1 MENPFCVSGI
11 LPYAKPYGITSF
23 ASLNIVKKTLGTKK
37 IGHTGTLD
45 KFAEGLLVVLSGSLT
60 RLVPFFTLFD
70 KTYEALIAFGEETDT
85 LDLYGSVVKTAPLPD
100 ILSFERACA
109 SFCGNLMQ
117 TPPAYS
123 AVHVNGKRASDLA
136 RAGQKPELAARSIS
150 VYRSTIIEKRLCA
163 QNRVSYAR
171 VLFSVSKG
179 TYIRS
184 LVRDIARAC
193 GSAAHLIGLK
203 RTKVGCFDLE
213 AAVWADKLEPFTIDM
228 VTERVRRIQKNA
240 DEQCSEPECTEC
252 TERERTEKNAYGG
265 STSAVLNG
273 VLNFERSTAL
283 QCGFGILELRKKYRF
298 DFFNGKPL
306 KSDFFENYEQAVCQ
320 AAKHTQDKIFF
331 AVFLPDGT
339 FGGIIQS
346 TPCAAPKLYASCA
359 ADSSGKIG
367 IKLTYGFV
375 VAHR

>member
-1 MENPFCVSGI
+1 MEKSFCVSGI

-23 ASLNIVKKTLGTKK
+23 ASLNVIKKTLGTKK

-100 ILSFERACA
+100 VLSFERACA
-109 SFCGNLMQ
+109 SFCGSLMQ

-123 AVHVNGKRASDLA
+123 AVHINGKRASDLA
-136 RAGQKPELAARSIS
+136 RAGQKLELAARPIN

-163 QNRVSYAR
+163 QNRVSYAH

-213 AAVWADKLEPFTIDM
+213 DAVWADKLEPFTIDM

-240 DEQCSEPECTEC
+240 DEQYSEPECTE
-252 TERERTEKNAYGG
+252 RELTEKNAYGG

-273 VLNFERSTAL
+273 LMNFERSTAL
-283 QCGFGILELRKKYRF
+283 QCGFGILELRKKYCF

-306 KSDFFENYEQAVCQ
+306 KNDFFENYEQAVYQ
-320 AAKHTQDKIFF
+320 ATKHTHDAVPF

-339 FGGIIQS
+339 FAGIIQG
-346 TPCAAPKLYASCA
+346 TTCAAPKLYASCA
-359 ADSSGKIG
+359 TDSSGKIG